1 MKSNQWMDGKGY
13 LESCLLPRIVRCLTL
28 WSCVS
33 QHRWIR
39 SGLST
44 KTHIPTRSHLS
55 RSSALKQTK
64 PVLLGCSSQAGT
76 KTYLKPMVEAT
87 TSMLVCKE
95 PLLAEHSNMQMQQ
108 IFPNPRLF
116 VLQFLYRKV
125 WWVSA
130 FILHASHVFQ
140 AECHDKLN
148 F

>member
-1 MKSNQWMDGKGY
+1 MILRKESILFGNMQTGDQHHAAMQGKKA
-13 LESCLLPRIVRCLTL
+13 CM
-28 WSCVS
+28 
-33 QHRWIR
+33 
-39 SGLST
+39 
-44 KTHIPTRSHLS
+44 
-55 RSSALKQTK
+55 SS
-64 PVLLGCSSQAGT
+64 LGEAGT